1 MEILYHLFFYPFYIM
16 SLIQALFLGFIQGI
30 TEFLPVSSSGHLVI
44 FQNIFGLKEHNLFFD
59 VAVHF
64 GTLLAVLI
72 VLKQEV
78 FSLLKGLLS
87 LSVHIFK
94 GRKNRLGEQD
104 KAMARLAGL
113 IVVGLIPTALIGFFF
128 RNIIEVLFNSL
139 LGVGCMLLITG
150 IILWTTRMTG
160 EGHKD
165 TGSLSILDAIIIGFV
180 QGLAI
185 APGISRSGSTIAF
198 GLFRKVKKSAAVRF
212 SFLLSIPAILG
223 AMVLEWENPLLQ
235 QGELLNVLAGTVIAA
250 IAGYICLKLLI
261 RMVQKGHLY
270 YFSPYCWAV
279 GSAAIIF
286 SFILK

>member
-1 MEILYHLFFYPFYIM
+1 M
-16 SLIQALFLGFIQGI
+16 SLAQALFLGFIQGI

-44 FQNIFGLKEHNLFFD
+44 FQNIFGLKEPNLFFD
-59 VAVHF
+59 VALHF

-72 VLKQEV
+72 VLKKEV

-87 LSVHIFK
+87 FSVHIFK
-94 GRKNRLGEQD
+94 GRKNELVEQD

-113 IVVGLIPTALIGFFF
+113 IIVGLVPTALLGFFF
-128 RNIIEVLFNSL
+128 RSIIEVLFNSL
-139 LGVGCMLLITG
+139 LVVGCMLLITG

-165 TGSLSILDAIIIGFV
+165 TGNLSILDAILIGFV
-180 QGLAI
+180 QGLSI

-235 QGELLNVLAGTVIAA
+235 QGELLNVLAGTVVAA

-279 GSAAIIF
+279 GSAAIIC

>member
-1 MEILYHLFFYPFYIM
+1 M
-16 SLIQALFLGFIQGI
+16 SLAQALFLGFIQGI

-44 FQNIFGLKEHNLFFD
+44 FQNIFGLKEPNLFFD
-59 VAVHF
+59 VALHF

-72 VLKQEV
+72 VLKKEV

-87 LSVHIFK
+87 FSVHIFK
-94 GRKNRLGEQD
+94 GRKNELVEQD

-113 IVVGLIPTALIGFFF
+113 IIVGLVPTALLGFFF
-128 RNIIEVLFNSL
+128 RSIIEVLFNSL
-139 LGVGCMLLITG
+139 LVVGCMLLITG

-165 TGSLSILDAIIIGFV
+165 TGNLSILDAILIGFV
-180 QGLAI
+180 QGLSI

-235 QGELLNVLAGTVIAA
+235 QGELLNVLAGTVVAA

-279 GSAAIIF
+279 GSAAILF

>member
-1 MEILYHLFFYPFYIM
+1 M

-44 FQNIFGLKEHNLFFD
+44 FQNIFGLKEPNLFFD
-59 VAVHF
+59 VSVHF

-87 LSVHIFK
+87 FFVHIFK
-94 GRKNRLGEQD
+94 GRKNGLSEQD

-139 LGVGCMLLITG
+139 LAVGCMLLITG
-150 IILWTTRMTG
+150 IILWTTKMTG

-180 QGLAI
+180 QGLSI

-250 IAGYICLKLLI
+250 IVGYICLKILI

-279 GSAAIIF
+279 GSTAIIF
-286 SFILK
+286 SLTLN

>member
-1 MEILYHLFFYPFYIM
+1 M
-16 SLIQALFLGFIQGI
+16 SLAQALFLGFIQGI

-44 FQNIFGLKEHNLFFD
+44 FQNIFGLKEPNLFFD
-59 VAVHF
+59 VALHF

-72 VLKQEV
+72 VLKKEV

-87 LSVHIFK
+87 FSVHIFK
-94 GRKNRLGEQD
+94 GRKNELVEQD

-113 IVVGLIPTALIGFFF
+113 IIVGLVPTALLGFLF
-128 RNIIEVLFNSL
+128 RSIIEVLFNSL
-139 LGVGCMLLITG
+139 LAVGCMLLITG

-165 TGSLSILDAIIIGFV
+165 TGNLSILDAILIGFV
-180 QGLAI
+180 QGLSI

-235 QGELLNVLAGTVIAA
+235 QGELLNVLAGTVVAA

-279 GSAAIIF
+279 GSAAILF